1 MQLAIA
7 SPINRATRHLP
18 TWVVYLAGLI
28 PLAWVVWLVL
38 SGGIGVD
45 PVKGIE
51 HRLGKIALWFL
62 IGGLVISPLRRITGV
77 NLLRYRR
84 AAGLL
89 GFFYVA
95 LHLMAWI
102 VLDMALLWSQ
112 LLPDLYRRPYLLF
125 GIAAFALL
133 IPLAVTSNNASIRR
147 LGKNWR
153 RLHWLVYPAVGLG
166 LLHYLWQMKVISG
179 EGWIWTLVFVAL
191 LGARLFWRF
200 RGR

>member
-102 VLDMALLWSQ
+102 VLDMALLWRQ

-179 EGWIWTLVFVAL
+179 EGWIWALVFVAL

>member
-18 TWVVYLAGLI
+18 TWLVYIAGLV

-62 IGGLVISPLRRITGV
+62 MGGLVISPLRRTTGV

-95 LHLMAWI
+95 LHLAAWV
-102 VLDMALLWSQ
+102 VLDMALLWGQ
-112 LLPDLYRRPYLLF
+112 LLPDLYRRPYLFF
-125 GIAAFALL
+125 GIAAFVLM
-133 IPLAVTSNNASIRR
+133 IPLALTSNKASIRH

-166 LLHYLWQMKVISG
+166 VLHYVWQMKVISQ
-179 EGWIWTLVFVAL
+179 EGWIWIAAFIL
-191 LGARLFWRF
+191 LMLF
-200 RGR
+200 RGVWGLVGR

>member
-18 TWVVYLAGLI
+18 TWLVYIAGLI

-62 IGGLVISPLRRITGV
+62 MGGLVISPLRRTTGV

-84 AAGLL
+84 AVGLL

-95 LHLMAWI
+95 LHLLAWI
-102 VLDMALLWSQ
+102 VLDMALLWGQ
-112 LLPDLYRRPYLLF
+112 LLPDLYRRPYLFF
-125 GIAAFALL
+125 GIAAFVLM
-133 IPLAVTSNNASIRR
+133 IPLALTSNKASIRH

-166 LLHYLWQMKVISG
+166 VLHYVWQMKVISQ
-179 EGWIWTLVFVAL
+179 EGWIWIAAFTLLML
-191 LGARLFWRF
+191 L
-200 RGR
+200 RGVWGLMGR

>member
-18 TWVVYLAGLI
+18 TWLVYIAGLV

-62 IGGLVISPLRRITGV
+62 MGGLVISPLRRTTGV

-84 AAGLL
+84 AVGLL

-95 LHLMAWI
+95 LHLAAWV
-102 VLDMALLWSQ
+102 VLDMALLWGQ
-112 LLPDLYRRPYLLF
+112 LLPDLYRRPYLFF
-125 GIAAFALL
+125 GIAAFVLM
-133 IPLAVTSNNASIRR
+133 IPLALTSNKASIRH

-166 LLHYLWQMKVISG
+166 VLHYVWQMKVISQ
-179 EGWIWTLVFVAL
+179 EGWIWIAAFTLLML
-191 LGARLFWRF
+191 L
-200 RGR
+200 RGGWGLMGR

>member
-1 MQLAIA
+1 MQMAIA

-18 TWVVYLAGLI
+18 TWVVYIAGLI

-62 IGGLVISPLRRITGV
+62 MGGLVISPLRRITGV

-84 AAGLL
+84 AIGLL

-112 LLPDLYRRPYLLF
+112 LLPDLYRRPYLFF
-125 GIAAFALL
+125 GIAAFILM
-133 IPLAVTSNNASIRR
+133 IPLALTSNNASIRR

-179 EGWIWTLVFVAL
+179 EGWIWTFAFCVL
-191 LGARLFWRF
+191 LGMRLLWRIK
-200 RGR
+200 RS